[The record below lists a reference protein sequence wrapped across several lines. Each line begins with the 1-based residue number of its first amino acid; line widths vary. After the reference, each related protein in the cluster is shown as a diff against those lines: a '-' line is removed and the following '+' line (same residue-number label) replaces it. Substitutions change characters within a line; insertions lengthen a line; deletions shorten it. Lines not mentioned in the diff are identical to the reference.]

1 LNVITDHD
9 PQDEASERA
18 IGSAQTIGAII
29 RRNAARWPD
38 RAAIVASREVS
49 LTYAMLCREVDRIGV
64 QLRAAG
70 ASRTSRIGVLLPD
83 GPELAVAITAI
94 ACYAIAVPLNPS
106 LTATELDEQFATL
119 PMNFVVVGCGTE
131 ELVRDIA
138 CRHKT
143 SLLNLT
149 EKTRPASASS
159 GGITSEPDNAGADD
173 IAFILRTSGTTARP
187 KLVPVSHRNLIA
199 MAHKVQHWFDL
210 SADDRCLCVM
220 PLYYAQGLKT
230 TLFVPL
236 ILGGSL
242 ACPSRGSAPD
252 FLAWLAELEPTWYSA
267 GPTHHR
273 SVIERARAAPE
284 GRLKHKLRFIQ
295 SAAAH
300 LPDEVRL
307 GLEAVFGVPVL
318 ESYGLSETGLVAT
331 NSVLPGKRKP
341 GTSGITWRDETAVV
355 SDEGETLASG
365 QLGEIVVCGP
375 GVMAG
380 YVDNEE
386 ANSAAFR
393 DGWFRTGDLGRID
406 SDGFLTI
413 VGRIKELINRG
424 GEKIAPL
431 EIDRALLRHPAVAEA
446 SAFPVDHPR
455 LGEDV
460 AAAVVLR
467 AGTRATALELR
478 QFLQPI
484 LTPSKIPRRIFLVAA
499 LPKGDTGK
507 VQRRRLS
514 EMFKPGTAH
523 SQSEPCSTLEIDLLA
538 IWRRLLGLPTL
549 DFNDDFFELGGD
561 SLLAM
566 QMLAEVE
573 TLLGRP
579 IAPAVLFDAATI
591 RQLAHRIATEDF
603 AEPSLLV
610 CLEAR
615 GSKPPLFFLDGD
627 LGGGGYY
634 AQKLARALGRE
645 QPFYVLKPIGLQD
658 ARFRTIAEMA
668 REYLPHVTAARAG
681 PYRLGGFCNGAL
693 IALELAR
700 QLREAGHEVEAV
712 AMIDAMSLNA
722 RPGMRRFVGLLNSVL
737 RLVLSEARRAEGCGR
752 VMAQLWRML
761 QQLDRRVQKLFP
773 WLAII
778 RRLKAR
784 DEGKAIDGDEV
795 ARWHREV
802 DKKFFRAMASFVPAP
817 LDVPLHCF
825 IADANK
831 RSAVWR
837 WQAWRHVSREVTTS
851 LVPGEHLT
859 CVTTHI
865 DALSAAFRAQIA
877 GDGRVSIMPSSPAPM
892 T

>member
-1 LNVITDHD
+1 MREHD
-9 PQDEASERA
+9 RPDEASERA

-38 RAAIVASREVS
+38 RAAIVQSREAS
-49 LTYAMLCREVDRIGV
+49 LTYAMLCRQIEQIGA
-64 QLRAAG
+64 QLRTAG
-70 ASRTSRIGVLLPD
+70 SSRTSRIGVLLPD
-83 GPELAVAITAI
+83 GPDLAVAITAI
-94 ACYAIAVPLNPS
+94 ASHAIAVPLNPN

-119 PMNFVVVGCGTE
+119 PMDFVAVGPGTE
-131 ELVRDIA
+131 ALVRDIA
-138 CRHKT
+138 RRHQT
-143 SLLNLT
+143 RMLNLA
-149 EKTRPASASS
+149 EKTRPASGSSAGTAGELDEAS
-159 GGITSEPDNAGADD
+159 ADD

-199 MAHKVQHWFDL
+199 MAEKVQHWFDL
-210 SADDRCLCVM
+210 SPDDRCLCVM

-242 ACPSRGSAPD
+242 ACPNRASSPD

-273 SVIERARAAPE
+273 SVLERSLAVPP
-284 GRLKHKLRFIQ
+284 GKLKHKLRFIQ

-318 ESYGLSETGLVAT
+318 ESYGLSETGLVAA

-341 GTSGITWRDETAVV
+341 GTSGVTWRDDTTVM
-355 SDEGETLASG
+355 SDAGEALAPR
-365 QLGEIVVCGP
+365 QLGEIVVRGP
-375 GVMAG
+375 GIMAG
-380 YVDNEE
+380 YADDEE
-386 ANSAAFR
+386 ANRAAFR
-393 DGWFRTGDLGRID
+393 DGWFRTGDLGQID
-406 SDGFLTI
+406 ADGFLTI

-431 EIDRALLRHPAVAEA
+431 EIDRALLSHPAVAEA

-467 AGTRATALELR
+467 AGMRATPLELR

-514 EMFKPGTAH
+514 EMFKPGVPH
-523 SQSEPCSTLEIDLLA
+523 SPSEPCSTLEIDLLA
-538 IWRRLLGLPTL
+538 IWRRLLGLRTL

-566 QMLAEVE
+566 QMLAEAE
-573 TLLGRP
+573 TLIGRP

-591 RQLAHRIATEDF
+591 RQLAHRITTEDHF
-603 AEPSLLV
+603 EPSLLV

-615 GSKPPLFFLDGD
+615 GSQPPFFFFDGD

-634 AQKLARALGRE
+634 VRKLARALGEE

-658 ARFRTIAEMA
+658 ARFRTIEEMA
-668 REYLPHVTAARAG
+668 REYLPLVTAARPG

-700 QLREAGHEVEAV
+700 QLRQAGHAVEIV
-712 AMIDAMSLNA
+712 AMIDAMSLNTRPVMA
-722 RPGMRRFVGLLNSVL
+722 RTVGLLNSVL
-737 RLVLSEARRAEGCGR
+737 HRVLSEARRAEACGR
-752 VMAQLWRML
+752 VMARLWRML
-761 QQLDRRVQKLFP
+761 LTIDRRVQQ
-773 WLAII
+773 LADLLATI
-778 RRLKAR
+778 RRLRAR
-784 DEGKAIDGDEV
+784 DKGKPVDGDEV

-802 DKKFFRAMASFVPAP
+802 DKKFFRAMASFVPP
-817 LDVPLHCF
+817 LLDVPLHCF
-825 IADANK
+825 IADVNT

-837 WQAWRHVSREVTTS
+837 WQAWRHVSRDVTAS

-865 DALSAAFRAQIA
+865 DALSAAFKARIGGA
-877 GDGRVSIMPSSPAPM
+877 
-892 T
+892 